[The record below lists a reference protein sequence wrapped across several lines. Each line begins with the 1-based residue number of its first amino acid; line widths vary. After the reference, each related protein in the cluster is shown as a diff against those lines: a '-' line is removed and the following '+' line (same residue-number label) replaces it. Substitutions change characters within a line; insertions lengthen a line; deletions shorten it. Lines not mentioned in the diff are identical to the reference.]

1 MEYSLEQLK
10 EITAIVEKNGK
21 LKDVANFMNVCEKTI
36 RKGVKENIELK
47 MAVSK
52 GRKAGYYL
60 KYDVVKQNISQIEKV
75 AKETGQRTLVAQFL
89 NTDIGKLRRTER
101 VYPFLSLA
109 VRRGLAK
116 YKADKKAAKLSGN
129 KSTTTEEQTKS
140 SSIGLFQS
148 KKPKREL
155 IAKLGIIEDISEE
168 NALARYRRM
177 KEAEKEANILKQV
190 KNIGEII

>member
-36 RKGVKENIELK
+36 RKGVKENLDLK

-129 KSTTTEEQTKS
+129 KSTATTEQKQS

-155 IAKLGIIEDISEE
+155 VAKLDTIEDIGEE

-177 KEAEKEANILKQV
+177 KEAEKEAALRKQIKSV
-190 KNIGEII
+190 GEII

>member
-1 MEYSLEQLK
+1 MEYSSEELK
-10 EITAIVEKNGK
+10 EITSIIEKNGK
-21 LKDVANFMNVCEKTI
+21 LKDVANFMKVSTKI
-36 RKGVKENIELK
+36 ISKDIKENLDLK

-129 KSTTTEEQTKS
+129 KSTATTEQKQS

-155 IAKLGIIEDISEE
+155 VVKLSTIEDIGEE

-177 KEAEKEANILKQV
+177 KEAEKEAALRKQIKSV
-190 KNIGEII
+190 GEII